1 MVRNVNFNAFPPIIK
16 VSLSPSITTNLIYQW
31 TMREQKILNL
41 CAALVIPPVNGRE
54 LFRSS
59 IKWLIKPENA
69 SKCAI
74 SRCFSFKK
82 FSKKKFDDFEN
93 FF

>member
-1 MVRNVNFNAFPPIIK
+1 
-16 VSLSPSITTNLIYQW
+16 
-31 TMREQKILNL
+31 MREQKILNL

-82 FSKKKFDDFEN
+82 FSKKKFDDFAN
-93 FF
+93 FFRSPYHNFFAHYHCCHRHLHYRITSE